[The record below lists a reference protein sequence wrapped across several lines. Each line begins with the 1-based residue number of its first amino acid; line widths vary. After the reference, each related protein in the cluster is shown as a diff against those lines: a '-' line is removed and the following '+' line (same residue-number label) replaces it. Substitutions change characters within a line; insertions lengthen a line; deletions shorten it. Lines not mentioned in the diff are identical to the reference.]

1 MNEKNSAKAGGPSGT
16 EAAGGDDSAA
26 AKAADGAAER
36 TEGTGQA
43 AAHRTPSASAGP
55 EGSNSGPAEPAQDRP
70 TPAERPDRSD
80 RADQTGRPIDQADR
94 ADRADKTLVFTSP
107 ASRQDS
113 ARPAADRAVTADDG
127 DADDGHAGNRDAGR
141 NEEEGEKGKA
151 AAGTNSGSAA
161 PASTP
166 ASTSASASSSTS
178 ATPPRDGK
186 PEQAEAERPETAAP
200 TSDAATLDV
209 PESGAPIPEAEAPKA
224 EAPESQARGRESESS
239 DAGAPEPQ
247 ASKAGAEAPQT
258 EGRTPEQPESEARAA
273 PADSDPAATPAAT
286 PSTAPAAP
294 PVSDPRA
301 VPARTAKAEPESKA
315 TSEPDSEPVEKPTP
329 SWAARR
335 ESDSERTS
343 EFVALK
349 PDLPHPAPPRRA
361 VPVPPPPSVGTEPG
375 QSPSGPEV
383 TREFN
388 APRAVDD
395 RTMAL
400 TRPPAPSATP
410 PAAAPPT
417 APGGGD
423 AGGPPPPLDLLAQLT
438 NTPPK
443 PETVARTVGRRIK
456 IWGTLVALVAV
467 VLVVVQALR
476 PLPTPTLQLT
486 AKSTHTADGGALSL
500 PWPSEGQAVVDING
514 LGRMGTYGEMKPLPI
529 GSVAKVMT
537 SYLILRD
544 HPLKAGDKG
553 PSIPIDQKA
562 QDDYTNGVKEKES
575 VVEVKA
581 GRQVSEL
588 EALQAVM
595 LPSANNVARLLA
607 RWDASTEEAF
617 IKKMND
623 TAKELGMTN
632 TTYTDASGLEESTV
646 STAED
651 QVKLAKRAM
660 ADPIF
665 RTIAKLPSYTS
676 TTTSGGGTVETARTQ
691 HNFNKL
697 VPLNG
702 VVGIKTGS
710 TTKAGGNLLFAAE
723 TTVGDSKQLVIGAV
737 FGQHRAPI
745 IDTATAASKKLILA
759 ADKALRSETVVKKG
773 DVVGRVDDGLG
784 GTVPVVATKDLSVP
798 VWSGASVAVG
808 LTDGGKTLPHSAKA
822 GTQVGTLTVGTGTGE
837 VKVPVALKDDLVEPS
852 FGAKLT
858 RIG

>member
-1 MNEKNSAKAGGPSGT
+1 MNEKNSAKAGGVSGKEAVPGD
-16 EAAGGDDSAA
+16 EAAAA
-26 AKAADGAAER
+26 VKAAGDESKRPEAREAR
-36 TEGTGQA
+36 TESAQA
-43 AAHRTPSASAGP
+43 PADQANEVGPDSGGP
-55 EGSNSGPAEPAQDRP
+55 EP
-70 TPAERPDRSD
+70 TP
-80 RADQTGRPIDQADR
+80 DQTDR
-94 ADRADKTLVFTSP
+94 ADRADKTLAVSSSATRQEAARPAEEASPGSSPECDSNQADGTDHSDHADDADQDADGEADREQRAEGAEGASTSTP
-107 ASRQDS
+107 PNDEQPEQREEREEQPGGDGE
-113 ARPAADRAVTADDG
+113 RPAADAPEASAKPEPASAPVPTPVPVRSP
-127 DADDGHAGNRDAGR
+127 DAGVDPKSDSHSDTDQ
-141 NEEEGEKGKA
+141 GSA
-151 AAGTNSGSAA
+151 PVTDSNSDTDTDTESAPHTAPDAA
-161 PASTP
+161 PAP
-166 ASTSASASSSTS
+166 GS
-178 ATPPRDGK
+178 ATKPP
-186 PEQAEAERPETAAP
+186 A
-200 TSDAATLDV
+200 
-209 PESGAPIPEAEAPKA
+209 
-224 EAPESQARGRESESS
+224 
-239 DAGAPEPQ
+239 
-247 ASKAGAEAPQT
+247 
-258 EGRTPEQPESEARAA
+258 
-273 PADSDPAATPAAT
+273 
-286 PSTAPAAP
+286 
-294 PVSDPRA
+294 
-301 VPARTAKAEPESKA
+301 
-315 TSEPDSEPVEKPTP
+315 P

-349 PDLPHPAPPRRA
+349 PDLPHPTPPRPVA
-361 VPVPPPPSVGTEPG
+361 PTPVPPSSGKKSGELSTE
-375 QSPSGPEV
+375 SDR
-383 TREFN
+383 TREFA
-388 APRAVDD
+388 APSRADND

-400 TRPPAPSATP
+400 TRPPASATA
-410 PAAAPPT
+410 PAT
-417 APGGGD
+417 ASRSGD
-423 AGGPPPPLDLLAQLT
+423 SAGPPPPLDLLAQLT

-443 PETVARTVGRRIK
+443 AETVGRTVARRIK
-456 IWGTLVALVAV
+456 IWGTLVALLAV
-467 VLVVVQALR
+467 VLVAVQALR
-476 PLPTPTLQLT
+476 PLPTPTLKLT
-486 AKSTHTADGGALSL
+486 GKSSHTADGGALSL
-500 PWPSEGQAVVDING
+500 PWPTEGQAVVDIDG

-537 SYLILRD
+537 TYLILRD

-553 PSIPIDQKA
+553 PSIPVDQKA
-562 QDDYTNGVKEKES
+562 QDDYTNGVQEKES

-581 GRQVSEL
+581 GQQVSEL

-632 TTYTDASGLEESTV
+632 TTYTDASGLMESTV

-665 RTIAKLPSYTS
+665 RQIAKLPSYTS

-737 FGQHRAPI
+737 FGQHKPSI
-745 IDTATAASKKLILA
+745 IETATAASKSLILA

-773 DVVGRVDDGLG
+773 EVVGQVDDGLG

-798 VWSGASVAVG
+798 VWSGASIG
-808 LTDGGKTLPHSAKA
+808 ISLTDGGKKLPHTAKA
-822 GTQVGTLTVGTGTGE
+822 GTEVGTLTVGSGTGE
-837 VKVPVALKDDLVEPS
+837 VKVPVALKDDLAKPS

-858 RIG
+858 RLG

>member
-16 EAAGGDDSAA
+16 EAARGDDSAA
-26 AKAADGAAER
+26 ATAAGETPAER
-36 TEGTGQA
+36 RNGAERDTAPRKDPAQA
-43 AAHRTPSASAGP
+43 DPG
-55 EGSNSGPAEPAQDRP
+55 GSNSGSAEPVQDP
-70 TPAERPDRSD
+70 SPSAERPDRTD
-80 RADQTGRPIDQADR
+80 PADSADSADR
-94 ADRADKTLVFTSP
+94 SDLGDKTLVFASP
-107 ASRQDS
+107 ASRGNSPRRAEDAPPTAGEGHADS
-113 ARPAADRAVTADDG
+113 EGHEGAADGTGSAVD
-127 DADDGHAGNRDAGR
+127 
-141 NEEEGEKGKA
+141 A
-151 AAGTNSGSAA
+151 AAGANSGSAA
-161 PASTP
+161 PASE
-166 ASTSASASSSTS
+166 
-178 ATPPRDGK
+178 TPPRDGK
-186 PEQAEAERPETAAP
+186 PPKPGTPSPEAGSSEAGSPGRSTEVPPATGAPVAEASLPKSSAPEASTPEPKATAETAGPQPSGGEGSAP
-200 TSDAATLDV
+200 EEPQV
-209 PESGAPIPEAEAPKA
+209 PKAAEA
-224 EAPESQARGRESESS
+224 RV
-239 DAGAPEPQ
+239 
-247 ASKAGAEAPQT
+247 
-258 EGRTPEQPESEARAA
+258 AA
-273 PADSDPAATPAAT
+273 AK
-286 PSTAPAAP
+286 
-294 PVSDPRA
+294 SDPRA
-301 VPARTAKAEPESKA
+301 ASASVSPAPPTSSPVSDHRAVPTRDAASKPESEPK
-315 TSEPDSEPVEKPTP
+315 SETDPASESASASASAAAWARKP
-329 SWAARR
+329 SWAARA
-335 ESDSERTS
+335 ESESESERTS

-349 PDLPHPAPPRRA
+349 PDLPHPASPRRVAPTPAPPA
-361 VPVPPPPSVGTEPG
+361 VGDGPG
-375 QSPSGPEV
+375 QGSPEADV
-383 TREFN
+383 TREFG
-388 APRAVDD
+388 APPRTDD

-400 TRPPAPSATP
+400 TRPPASSPAPPSAAPAPTP
-410 PAAAPPT
+410 ATAA
-417 APGGGD
+417 GGAD

-456 IWGTLVALVAV
+456 IWGTLVALLAV

-476 PLPTPTLQLT
+476 PLPTPTLKLT
-486 AKSTHTADGGALSL
+486 AESTHTAAGGALSL

-537 SYLILRD
+537 TYLVLRD

-553 PSIPIDQKA
+553 PSIPVDQKA

-581 GRQVSEL
+581 GQQVSEL

-632 TTYTDASGLEESTV
+632 TTYTDASGLMESTV

-660 ADPIF
+660 ADPVF
-665 RTIAKLPSYTS
+665 RAIAKSPSYTS
-676 TTTSGGGTVETARTQ
+676 TTTSGGGTIDTARTQ
-691 HNFNKL
+691 NNFNKL

-745 IDTATAASKKLILA
+745 IDTATAASKSLILA

-773 DVVGRVDDGLG
+773 DVVGHVDDGLG

-798 VWSGASVAVG
+798 VWSGASVG
-808 LTDGGKTLPHSAKA
+808 ISLTDGGRTLPHTAKA
-822 GTQVGTLTVGTGTGE
+822 GTQIGTLTVGTGIGE
-837 VKVPVALKDDLVEPS
+837 VKVPVALKGDLAEPS